1 MFSGDYL
8 TYSMKASHSGGSSHC
23 RICKSKENIVLS
35 ETTEH
40 ILTSCGAY
48 DEIRE
53 RIFPQYESILKNSK
67 LRCSLHDFQENNEKL
82 CQFLLDPTN
91 LNQKWRIATDD
102 PSLDAIFNLSRDLCY
117 AVHNLRKTLLE
128 KQK

>member
-1 MFSGDYL
+1 
-8 TYSMKASHSGGSSHC
+8 MKLF
-23 RICKSKENIVLS
+23 CKSKENIVLS
-35 ETTEH
+35 EKTEH

-82 CQFLLDPTN
+82 CQFLLDPTSLN
-91 LNQKWRIATDD
+91 LKWRIPTDD
-102 PSLDAIFNLSRDLCY
+102 PSLDDIFKLSRDLCY
-117 AVHNLRKTLLE
+117 VVSSRVSR
-128 KQK
+128 

>member
-1 MFSGDYL
+1 MLSGDYL

-23 RICKSKENIVLS
+23 RICKSKANIVLR

-40 ILTSCGAY
+40 ILTSCGTY

-67 LRCSLHDFQENNEKL
+67 LKCSLRDFQENNEKL
-82 CQFLLDPTN
+82 CQFLLDPTSLN
-91 LNQKWRIATDD
+91 LKGRIPTDD
-102 PSLDAIFNLSRDLCY
+102 PFSNCHMTFVMLY
-117 AVHNLRKTLLE
+117 TT
-128 KQK
+128 